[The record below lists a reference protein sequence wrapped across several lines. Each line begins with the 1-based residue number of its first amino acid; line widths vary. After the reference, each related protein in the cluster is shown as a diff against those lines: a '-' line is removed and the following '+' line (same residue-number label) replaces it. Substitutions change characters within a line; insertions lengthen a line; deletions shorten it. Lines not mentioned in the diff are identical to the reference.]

1 MIKSTVTRLRR
12 ALHPDYAL
20 DEEDRALRERRLKQ
34 INVAWEIV
42 SGKRRSLW
50 LSTRRSANPAPG

>member
-1 MIKSTVTRLRR
+1 MIKTTVTRLRR

-34 INVAWEIV
+34 INVAWEII
-42 SGKRRSLW
+42 SGKRRAPW
-50 LSTRRSANPAPG
+50 LKVKPRAS

>member
-1 MIKSTVTRLRR
+1 
-12 ALHPDYAL
+12 
-20 DEEDRALRERRLKQ
+20 LRERRLKQ

-50 LSTRRSANPAPG
+50 LSTKRSA